1 MVDKVDFFDSAN
13 VGEEAKRLAFCFNVS
28 ARMVVQDGNP
38 LCYSE
43 ALFKASTG
51 LEAIPA
57 FNKDEQAY
65 LKLKLI
71 ETAAIRDRGE
81 IFSVEQLAE
90 KAQLLH
96 LAAKEMGLIQD
107 YDSWKR
113 KTAEKHI
120 SFPGS

>member
-1 MVDKVDFFDSAN
+1 MVEKVEFFNSEN
-13 VGEEAKRLAFCFNVS
+13 VRDEAKRLAFCFNVS
-28 ARMVVQDGNP
+28 ARMVVQEGNP
-38 LCYSE
+38 LSYAE

-51 LEAIPA
+51 MDAVPP

-107 YDSWKR
+107 EDNWKR
-113 KTAEKHI
+113 KTTEAHP
-120 SFPGS
+120 SFPGA